1 MLVTKI
7 QLVNKKKSRVFI
19 DESFAFVLYNGE
31 LLQYGIREGE
41 ELEEDSYA
49 EIINDVLYKR
59 GKARVVHLLASMER
73 TEAQVV
79 RKLTDNGYPR
89 EVIQRVINFAKAY
102 GYLDDKRF
110 AASYVRENRNRKSS
124 AYMKAE
130 LMQKGISS
138 DVIHNIFQE
147 DEVGDDV
154 ERIRYWVEKKQVDIQ
169 NSDEVQLRKF
179 YMFLARKGFKG
190 DDIARVLKGNQW

>member
-31 LLQYGIREGE
+31 LRQYGIREGE
-41 ELEEDSYA
+41 ELAEDSYE

-59 GKARVVHLLASMER
+59 GKARVLHLLASMER

-89 EVIQRVINFAKAY
+89 EVIQRVIDFAKAY

-110 AASYVRENRNRKSS
+110 AASYVRESRNRKSS

-147 DEVGDDV
+147 DEVGDDE